1 MPKVTKLEK
10 NYEMR
15 QILKDK
21 ILDILKINQEN
32 RNFTLY
38 DLDDNDDQL
47 KRIYELEEMCE
58 KYFAVKSWTHFRN
71 KDKNKLSKRS
81 YLTLIRNIFD
91 FCEIKY
97 YNKQTSM
104 MINNRVIYYMKYTV
118 L

>member
-21 ILDILKINQEN
+21 ILDILKINAEN
-32 RNFTLY
+32 RSFTLY
-38 DLDDNDDQL
+38 EIDNNEDQL
-47 KRIYELEEMCE
+47 KRIYELEEICE

-71 KDKNKLSKRS
+71 KDKKKLTKRA
-81 YLTLIRNIFD
+81 YLTLIKNIFD

-104 MINNRVIYYMKYTV
+104 VINNSIIYYMKYTV